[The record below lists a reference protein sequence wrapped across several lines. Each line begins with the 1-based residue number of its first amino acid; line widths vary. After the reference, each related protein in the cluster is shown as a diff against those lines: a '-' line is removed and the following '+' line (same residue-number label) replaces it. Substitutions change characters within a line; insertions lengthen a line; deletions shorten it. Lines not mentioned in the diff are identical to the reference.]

1 MLFLLKLENLLREVV
16 VLCLKGVTPIDKG
29 VIQAGISSAQ
39 QLTMGVTEL
48 GKLNEA
54 IRKLKGDNSEG
65 IKTLTSQYSQM
76 LNLIN
81 TTNIKP
87 DRLEQYNE
95 IVTSFEKISEA
106 SDGFD
111 KFQKSYSKFEKDFR
125 ATRQGINNIQLP
137 KVQAMN
143 KFLELNVELAKMS
156 RQSNTEKMVEN
167 MRKFMEEFGDG
178 MAKAMVKMEDAL
190 KGIDSTELTANVNRL
205 REAIQA
211 SRGGTQ
217 DVRITNC
224 TLTGSI
230 EKDKIYIST

>member
-95 IVTSFEKISEA
+95 IVTSFA
-106 SDGFD
+106 
-111 KFQKSYSKFEKDFR
+111 
-125 ATRQGINNIQLP
+125 
-137 KVQAMN
+137 
-143 KFLELNVELAKMS
+143 
-156 RQSNTEKMVEN
+156 
-167 MRKFMEEFGDG
+167 
-178 MAKAMVKMEDAL
+178 
-190 KGIDSTELTANVNRL
+190 
-205 REAIQA
+205 
-211 SRGGTQ
+211 
-217 DVRITNC
+217 
-224 TLTGSI
+224 
-230 EKDKIYIST
+230 